1 MVQQYVLSEDPALN
15 STSSNNVFNIN
26 LNYNIDQ
33 VLDLE
38 EWDSD
43 FRATSLHEAMKHLA
57 SDVKNIKDS
66 FWRIGKYIRGK
77 LIDSNPNS
85 IKDLKNVGKVVWE
98 FLSSIYN
105 SYWDGLYIDDTNT
118 IFRNKVSYK
127 FTSQVPKNLNI
138 NNKDKKVVK
147 PTFIS
152 SISPLFQLNH
162 RKKSISFWNISR
174 RTPARSRRSL
184 MPTPLSWPNH
194 LAHLL

>member
-1 MVQQYVLSEDPALN
+1 MVQQHVLSEDPALN

-66 FWRIGKYIRGK
+66 FRRIGKYIRGK

-105 SYWDGLYIDDTNT
+105 SYWDGLYIDNTNT

-162 RKKSISFWNISR
+162 RKKSISF
-174 RTPARSRRSL
+174 
-184 MPTPLSWPNH
+184 
-194 LAHLL
+194 